1 MSKEVVKKTAL
12 QDIASR
18 LRVDAA
24 VLTKTLK
31 STIIKGKG
39 GRQATDEEFVS
50 FIVVANQYKLNP
62 MTKEIYAFPDKSGG
76 IIPIVSTDGWNK
88 MMTTHPSYKAHYYTE
103 AEKLVDLAHAKS
115 CPAWME
121 IHIIKKDDS
130 EVVIREYLD
139 ECFNGDKKNKDGKYY
154 ASPWD
159 SHTKRMLRHK
169 TKIQGAREAFGFGGI
184 YDEDEAE
191 RIVDMGHAEVTSG
204 KPQVA
209 PTLSKTEIEAQEAQ
223 SEVKDQQGLDNQLPG
238 EPTEDN
244 PSIILSVQERAEKF
258 KALLE
263 NFETSRIAL
272 GDKSFFEILIANNVS
287 AADKITSFEQGEKIL
302 AELNAKIVDDFDNP
316 KPKVEPAKKAKK

>member
-1 MSKEVVKKTAL
+1 MSKEVVKKTAIQEIAYRL
-12 QDIASR
+12 QVTPD
-18 LRVDAA
+18 
-24 VLTKTLK
+24 VLEKTLK
-31 STIIKGKG
+31 STIIKGKN
-39 GRQATDEEFVS
+39 RPATNEEFVS
-50 FIVVANQYKLNP
+50 FIVVANQYKLDP
-62 MTKEIYAFPDKSGG
+62 LTKEIYAFPDKSGG

-88 MMTTHPSYKAHYYTE
+88 LMTSNGGYKAHYYKESDNRVTM
-103 AEKLVDLAHAKS
+103 KSAKP
-115 CPAWME
+115 CPEWME

-139 ECFNGDKKNKDGKYY
+139 ECFRDLSY
-154 ASPWD
+154 ANPWQT
-159 SHTKRMLRHK
+159 HTKRMLRHK

-287 AADKITSFEQGEKIL
+287 APDKITSFEQGEKIL